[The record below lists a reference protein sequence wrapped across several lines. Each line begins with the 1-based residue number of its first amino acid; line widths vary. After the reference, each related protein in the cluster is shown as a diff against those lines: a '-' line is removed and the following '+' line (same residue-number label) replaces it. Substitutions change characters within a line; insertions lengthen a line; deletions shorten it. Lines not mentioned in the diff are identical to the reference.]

1 MNITYTD
8 GLSEL
13 EFLEIEKVYGIKLPK
28 EFRDIYSQS
37 MPISDE
43 FYNWRDFSEENVTRL
58 KFLIEKVKSDIFED
72 IDDIDWSD
80 GWGGEPEEIEKRNQ
94 IIVGRLEKAPKL
106 IPICGHRYI
115 VEGDAERS
123 PVLSVVGADI
133 IYYSHDLAGF
143 LSEEKIPYGALL
155 SDFIYVPFWTDIM

>member
-37 MPISDE
+37 MTTSDE

-58 KFLIEKVKSDIFED
+58 KFLIEKVKSDIIED
-72 IDDIDWSD
+72 IEDIDWSD
-80 GWGGEPEEIEKRNQ
+80 EWGGEPEEIEKRNQ
-94 IIVGRLEKAPKL
+94 IIVDRLEKAPKL

-115 VEGDAERS
+115 VEGDSERS
-123 PVLSVVGADI
+123 PVLSVVGSDI

-143 LSEEKIPYGALL
+143 LSGEKIPYGALL